1 MGEGYLKNL
10 WKWSQRNNFTAIWN
24 NDTGISYLNIYYAS
38 KWPSLQ
44 WILQAS
50 NKIQLLQN
58 DLLQCALLCT
68 CIYKINS
75 KEKQNKNCVSMFT
88 LNKIKIHGL

>member
-10 WKWSQRNNFTAIWN
+10 WKWSQHNNFTAIWN

-44 WILQAS
+44 WIWQAS

-75 KEKQNKNCVSMFT
+75 KKNKTKIVS
-88 LNKIKIHGL
+88 LCLH

>member
-10 WKWSQRNNFTAIWN
+10 WKWSQCNNFTAIWN

-58 DLLQCALLCT
+58 DLLQCALLICT

-75 KEKQNKNCVSMFT
+75 KKNKTKIVS
-88 LNKIKIHGL
+88 LCLH